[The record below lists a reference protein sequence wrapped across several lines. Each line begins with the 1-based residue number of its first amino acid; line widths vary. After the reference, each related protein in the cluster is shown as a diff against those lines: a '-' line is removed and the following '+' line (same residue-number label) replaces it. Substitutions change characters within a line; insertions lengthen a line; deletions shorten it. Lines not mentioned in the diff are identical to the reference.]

1 MSDDKYSNAHLE
13 IAKMIGE
20 PINYALPVPFEVA
33 AIANIVVLEPGDYAY
48 RFSATETTAD
58 YILQV
63 NAGGKITPIEASVI
77 ADTVISLTGFQSKLE
92 WIEVNDILGSP
103 DLGIFARR
111 KEAISRGMDKNEV
124 KTILDGILADTRT
137 PGVNVTTVSYSSGD
151 DIYDLIMKA
160 KQAVEDYGDKY
171 VLLVGTNVK
180 SKIDTYD
187 KDTGSSLH
195 FDFRLESRL
204 NEMGIEV
211 IKVFGLLD
219 SVALLHADKFIL
231 LAKNSRYQEGKPVTY
246 IRRKISA
253 DIAKL
258 MGADIDKAQRAL
270 IVNPTPVVHATG
282 TGNAELKLAFGIY
295 GYEQAT
301 FIIPNPKAI
310 VSCDAGSAL

>member
-1 MSDDKYSNAHLE
+1 MDKYTNAHLE

-33 AIANIVVLEPGDYAY
+33 AIANVAILEPGDKGY

-58 YILQV
+58 YILTV
-63 NAGGKITPIEASVI
+63 SAGGKITPIEASVV
-77 ADTVISLTGFQSKLE
+77 ADTVISLTGYQSKLE

-111 KEAISRGMDKNEV
+111 KEAIARGMDKNEV
-124 KTILDGILADTRT
+124 KAILDGILANTST
-137 PGVNVTTVSYSSGD
+137 PGVNCTTVSYASGD

-160 KQAVEDYGDKY
+160 AQAVEDYGDKF
-171 VLLVGTNVK
+171 VLLCGTAVK
-180 SKIDTYD
+180 NKIDVYD
-187 KDTGSSLH
+187 KETGSDLH

-211 IKVFGLLD
+211 VKVFGLLD
-219 SVALLHADKFIL
+219 STAILHANKFIL
-231 LAKNSRYQEGKPVTY
+231 LAKNSRYQLGKPVTY
-246 IRRKISA
+246 VRRKISA
-253 DIAKL
+253 AIAKL
-258 MGADIDKAQRAL
+258 MGADVTSAQRAL

-282 TGNAELKLAFGIY
+282 SADAELKLAFGVY

-310 VSCDAGSAL
+310 CSCDATSAL